1 MDIKNV
7 LANALRRAG
16 YNMQLDTI
24 EKTELYKQ
32 AQEILNFME
41 SSFQSN
47 LRFQEAKKIAVLQR
61 IDNTHDNFYGDF
73 DRYDIDYEIYS
84 LPEDFLE
91 YITCTADY
99 EGDDAQIM
107 NNFLFVKKS
116 KKYSIIDDKERDKPW
131 FVYRSKLPIEDFP
144 DYAERYVSLAVALEL
159 VLSYKSNDGN
169 KINALSRELQEEKQA
184 MARRDNMRF
193 SLTMKNKRW

>member
-7 LANALRRAG
+7 LANSLRRAG

-24 EKTELYKQ
+24 EKSELYKQ

-47 LRFQEAKKIAVLQR
+47 LRFQEAKKIAILQR

-91 YITCTADY
+91 YIIVFTL
-99 EGDDAQIM
+99 ERVM
-107 NNFLFVKKS
+107 
-116 KKYSIIDDKERDKPW
+116 YSLMSLLG
-131 FVYRSKLPIEDFP
+131 VHIEM
-144 DYAERYVSLAVALEL
+144 L
-159 VLSYKSNDGN
+159 
-169 KINALSRELQEEKQA
+169 
-184 MARRDNMRF
+184 
-193 SLTMKNKRW
+193 KNGFKH